1 MKKWIVC
8 LIVLFVVS
16 TISIETNA
24 AGASYAVIDA
34 ENGRLL
40 LGENEH
46 AALPIASLTKIWTA
60 LIVLERSELT
70 DLVYVSSRAALTEG
84 SSIYLE
90 QGQTYTI
97 DYLVHGLM
105 MQSGNDAAIA
115 LAEHVGGSVE
125 GFVHLMNEKA
135 QAYQLTQTNF
145 TNPTGL
151 HHEKHLSS
159 AYDTAKMLQI
169 AMQHEGFQKVA
180 STKVFSEG
188 MTWKNKHRLLH
199 EDVGAIAG
207 KTGYTKVASR
217 TLATFF
223 KREQKSF
230 IVVTLNEGNDW
241 YIHKELAD
249 YVEAHFE
256 HEIIVKKGT
265 YKVNGITVFVDRPI
279 VLLMK
284 KGEKPELQHILVV
297 SRHPDSNRAAW
308 RVYEEGVLVASKLMT
323 VTAR

>member
-1 MKKWIVC
+1 M
-8 LIVLFVVS
+8 IVLLLVS
-16 TISIETNA
+16 TSSSQTNA

-40 LGENEH
+40 LGGNEH
-46 AALPIASLTKIWTA
+46 AQLPIASLTKIWTA
-60 LIVLERSELT
+60 LIVLERSELS
-70 DLVYVSSRAALTEG
+70 DLVYVSSRAASVEG

-125 GFVHLMNEKA
+125 GFVQLMNEKA
-135 QAYQLTQTNF
+135 QAYQLTQTTF

-151 HHEKHLSS
+151 HHENHLSS

-169 AMQHEGFQKVA
+169 AMQHEGFQQIA
-180 STKVFSEG
+180 STKVFSQG

-199 EDVGAIAG
+199 EEVGAVAG

-223 KREQKSF
+223 KREHKTF

-241 YIHKELAD
+241 YIHKELAN
-249 YVEAHFE
+249 YVETHFE
-256 HEIIVKKGT
+256 HEIIIKKGN
-265 YKVNGITVFVDRPI
+265 YKVNGLSVFVDTPI
-279 VLLMK
+279 KLLMK
-284 KGEKPELQHILVV
+284 KGDKPELRHLLVV

-308 RVYEEGVLVASKLMT
+308 RVYEENVLVASKLLT
-323 VTAR
+323 VKTR

>member
-1 MKKWIVC
+1 MKKWIVS
-8 LIVLFVVS
+8 LVVMLFFGFH
-16 TISIETNA
+16 SIQVNA
-24 AGASYAVIDA
+24 AYASYVVMDA
-34 ENGRLL
+34 ENGRTLV
-40 LGENEH
+40 GQNEH
-46 AALPIASLTKIWTA
+46 ERLPIASLTKIWTA

-70 DLVYVSSRAALTEG
+70 DIVYVSSRAASVEG

-105 MQSGNDAAIA
+105 MQSGNDAATA

-125 GFVHLMNEKA
+125 GFVNLMNEKA
-135 QAYQLTQTNF
+135 QAYQLNNTNF

-151 HHEKHLSS
+151 HDEKHLSS
-159 AYDTAKMLQI
+159 AYDTARMLQI
-169 AMQHEGFQKVA
+169 AMQNEKFQKIA
-180 STKVFSEG
+180 STKVFSQG

-230 IVVTLNEGNDW
+230 VVVTLNEGNDW
-241 YIHKELAD
+241 FIHKELAN
-249 YVEAHFE
+249 YVDANFSNEV
-256 HEIIVKKGT
+256 IVKKGI
-265 YKVNGITVFVDRPI
+265 YKTNGLTVEVEEPI
-279 VLLMK
+279 KMLMR
-284 KGEKPELQHILVV
+284 KGEKSELQHILFV
-297 SRHPDSNRAAW
+297 SRHPKSTRAAW
-308 RVYEEGVLVASKLMT
+308 RVFDGKHVVASKL
-323 VTAR
+323 VQIKSR

>member
-1 MKKWIVC
+1 MKKWIVS
-8 LIVLFVVS
+8 LVVILFFGFH
-16 TISIETNA
+16 SIQVNA
-24 AGASYAVIDA
+24 AYASYVVMDA
-34 ENGRLL
+34 ENGRTLV
-40 LGENEH
+40 GQNEH
-46 AALPIASLTKIWTA
+46 ERLPIASLTKIWTA
-60 LIVLERSELT
+60 LIVLEQSELT
-70 DLVYVSSRAALTEG
+70 DLVYVSNRAALVEG

-105 MQSGNDAAIA
+105 MQSGNDAATA

-125 GFVHLMNEKA
+125 GFVRLMNEKA
-135 QAYQLTQTNF
+135 QAYQLNNTYF

-151 HHEKHLSS
+151 HDEKHLSS

-169 AMQHEGFQKVA
+169 AMQNEKFQKIA
-180 STKVFSEG
+180 STKVFSQG

-230 IVVTLNEGNDW
+230 VVVTLNEGNDW
-241 YIHKELAD
+241 FIHKELAN
-249 YVEAHFE
+249 YVDANFSNEV
-256 HEIIVKKGT
+256 IVKKGI
-265 YKVNGITVFVDRPI
+265 YKTNGLTVEVEEPI
-279 VLLMK
+279 KMLMR
-284 KGEKPELQHILVV
+284 KGEKSELQHILFV
-297 SRHPDSNRAAW
+297 SRHPKSTRAAW
-308 RVYEEGVLVASKLMT
+308 RVFDGKHVVASKL
-323 VTAR
+323 VQIKSR

>member
-1 MKKWIVC
+1 M
-8 LIVLFVVS
+8 LFFGFH
-16 TISIETNA
+16 SIQVNA
-24 AGASYAVIDA
+24 ASASYVVIDA
-34 ENGRLL
+34 ENGRTLV
-40 LGENEH
+40 GQNEH
-46 AALPIASLTKIWTA
+46 ERLPIASLTKIWTA
-60 LIVLERSELT
+60 LIVLEQSELT
-70 DLVYVSSRAALTEG
+70 DLVYVSNRAALVEG

-105 MQSGNDAAIA
+105 MQSGNDAATA

-125 GFVHLMNEKA
+125 GFVRLMNEKA
-135 QAYQLTQTNF
+135 QAYQLNNTYF

-151 HHEKHLSS
+151 HDEKHLSS

-169 AMQHEGFQKVA
+169 AMQNEKFQKIA
-180 STKVFSEG
+180 STKVFSQG

-230 IVVTLNEGNDW
+230 VVVTLNEGNDW
-241 YIHKELAD
+241 FIHKELANYID
-249 YVEAHFE
+249 ANFSNEV
-256 HEIIVKKGT
+256 IVKRGI
-265 YKVNGITVFVDRPI
+265 YKTNGLTVEVKEPI
-279 VLLMK
+279 EMLMR
-284 KGEKPELQHILVV
+284 KGEKSELQHILYV
-297 SRHPDSNRAAW
+297 SRHPKSTRAAW
-308 RVYEEGVLVASKLMT
+308 RVLDGKQVVASKL
-323 VTAR
+323 VQIKSR

>member
-1 MKKWIVC
+1 M
-8 LIVLFVVS
+8 IVLLLVS
-16 TISIETNA
+16 TSAIQTNA

-46 AALPIASLTKIWTA
+46 AQLPIASLTKIWTA
-60 LIVLERSELT
+60 LIVLERSELS
-70 DLVYVSSRAALTEG
+70 DLVYVSSRAAAVEG

-105 MQSGNDAAIA
+105 MQSGNDAAVA

-135 QAYQLTQTNF
+135 KAYQLKQTTF

-159 AYDTAKMLQI
+159 AYDTARMLQI
-169 AMQHEGFQKVA
+169 AMQHEAFQKIA
-180 STKVFSEG
+180 STKVFSQG

-199 EDVGAIAG
+199 EEVGAIAG

-230 IVVTLNEGNDW
+230 VVVTLNEGNDW
-241 YIHKELAD
+241 FIHKELAN
-249 YVEAHFE
+249 YVETHFE

-265 YKVNGITVFVDRPI
+265 YKVNGISVFVDRPMK
-279 VLLMK
+279 LLLK
-284 KGEKPELQHILVV
+284 KGDRPELRHLLVV
-297 SRHPDSNRAAW
+297 SRHPDSDRAAW
-308 RVYEEGVLVASKLMT
+308 RVYEDNVLVASKLMT